1 MDRIVTSTND
11 DGVNKIYM
19 RYAEVLLM
27 AAEIEN
33 ELTGPVRGCSLPE
46 TDPAEGFCSGRLAN
60 QGRRLC

>member
-1 MDRIVTSTND
+1 MNGWTSIVTSTND

-33 ELTGPVRGCSLPE
+33 ELGPLLRQ
-46 TDPAEGFCSGRLAN
+46 RII
-60 QGRRLC
+60 